1 MVPSST
7 VHAAAARSKGK
18 INYCE
23 MMLGVVLATSWA
35 ACVSMLLPRCR
46 CCDVVGACTRMVIDP
61 RPAHHGT
68 PPCRFLFLL
77 HITSSSPPPPGV
89 AFNGMLCV
97 ELLISLEFLLKSF
110 GPCVGKATATV
121 ATTSSSLS
129 VVSLSLSL
137 SPRRKMG
144 GAKHE
149 REIHCSTKVRS
160 KTVVNYS
167 MHEAL
172 AK

>member
-1 MVPSST
+1 
-7 VHAAAARSKGK
+7 
-18 INYCE
+18 
-23 MMLGVVLATSWA
+23 
-35 ACVSMLLPRCR
+35 
-46 CCDVVGACTRMVIDP
+46 
-61 RPAHHGT
+61 
-68 PPCRFLFLL
+68 
-77 HITSSSPPPPGV
+77 
-89 AFNGMLCV
+89 MLCV

-129 VVSLSLSL
+129 VVSLSLS
-137 SPRRKMG
+137 PRRKMG